1 MIKKLFITSF
11 IMLAAFG
18 LQAQS
23 DLYSKL
29 SAFISNQTKESSNDR
44 LIAINV
50 WSVNDNNSRKLNAE
64 FEEVYKTFEYAK
76 LKGGG
81 HGIIVM
87 DINFENDNV
96 NADIT
101 LQKDGIK
108 KLIKVSADNTEIVN
122 HLKGKSAG
130 YNIVFDCKGNLLY
143 ENLAPGTVFNSI
155 QKLIT
160 R

>member
-1 MIKKLFITSF
+1 MIKKVSLIFVVMIVS
-11 IMLAAFG
+11 LVSN
-18 LQAQS
+18 AQS
-23 DLYSKL
+23 DLYTKL
-29 SAFISNQTKESSNDR
+29 SSFISNQTKESTTNR

-50 WSVNDNNSRKLNAE
+50 WSVNDNNSRKLNTE

-76 LKGGG
+76 LKGGVQ
-81 HGIIVM
+81 GIIIM
-87 DINFENDNV
+87 DINFENDVV

-122 HLKGKSAG
+122 LLKGKSAG
-130 YNIVFDCKGNLLY
+130 YNVVFDCKGNLVY
-143 ENLAPGTVFNSI
+143 ENLASGSVFNSI

>member
-1 MIKKLFITSF
+1 MIKKLFITAF
-11 IMLAAFG
+11 IMLVAVSV
-18 LQAQS
+18 QAQG
-23 DLYSKL
+23 DLYNKL
-29 SAFISNQTKESSNDR
+29 STFISNQTKESTSDR

-76 LKGGG
+76 LKGGV

-87 DINFENDNV
+87 DINFENDVV

-122 HLKGKSAG
+122 HLKGKPAG
-130 YNIVFDCKGNLLY
+130 YNVVFDCKGNLIY
-143 ENLAPGTVFNSI
+143 ENLNPGTVFNSI

>member
-1 MIKKLFITSF
+1 MIKKLFITVF
-11 IMLAAFG
+11 AMLVVVSV
-18 LQAQS
+18 QAQG
-23 DLYSKL
+23 DLYNKL
-29 SAFISNQTKESSNDR
+29 STFISNQTKESTNDR

-76 LKGGG
+76 LKGGV

-87 DINFENDNV
+87 DINFENDVV

-122 HLKGKSAG
+122 HLKGKPAG
-130 YNIVFDCKGNLLY
+130 YNVVFDCKGNLIY
-143 ENLAPGTVFNSI
+143 ENLNPGTVFNSI

>member
-1 MIKKLFITSF
+1 MIKKVSLIIAVMIIS
-11 IMLAAFG
+11 LVSN
-18 LQAQS
+18 AQS
-23 DLYSKL
+23 DLYTKL
-29 SAFISNQTKESSNDR
+29 SSFISNQTKESTTNR

-50 WSVNDNNSRKLNAE
+50 WSVNDNNSRKLNTE

-76 LKGGG
+76 LKGGVQ
-81 HGIIVM
+81 GIIIM
-87 DINFENDNV
+87 DINFENDVV

-108 KLIKVSADNTEIVN
+108 KLIKVSVDNTEIVN
-122 HLKGKSAG
+122 HLKGKPAG
-130 YNIVFDCKGNLLY
+130 YNVVFDCKGNLIY
-143 ENLAPGTVFNSI
+143 ENLAPGNVFNSI

>member
-1 MIKKLFITSF
+1 MIISLVSN
-11 IMLAAFG
+11 
-18 LQAQS
+18 AQS
-23 DLYSKL
+23 DLYTKL
-29 SAFISNQTKESSNDR
+29 SSFISNQTKESTTNR

-50 WSVNDNNSRKLNAE
+50 WSVNDNNSRKLNTE

-76 LKGGG
+76 LKGGVQ
-81 HGIIVM
+81 GIIIM
-87 DINFENDNV
+87 DINFENDVV

-108 KLIKVSADNTEIVN
+108 KLIKVSVDNTEIVN
-122 HLKGKSAG
+122 HLKGKPAG
-130 YNIVFDCKGNLLY
+130 YNVVFDCKGNLIY
-143 ENLAPGTVFNSI
+143 ENLAPGNVFNSI

>member
-1 MIKKLFITSF
+1 MIKKLFIIVFT
-11 IMLAAFG
+11 MLFAMSVK
-18 LQAQS
+18 AQS
-23 DLYSKL
+23 DLYNKL
-29 SAFISNQTKESSNDR
+29 STFISNQTKESTSNR

-76 LKGGG
+76 LKGGVQ
-81 HGIIVM
+81 GIIVM
-87 DINFENDNV
+87 DINFENDVV

-108 KLIKVSADNTEIVN
+108 KLIKVSAENTEIVN

-130 YNIVFDCKGNLLY
+130 YNVVFDCKGNLIY
-143 ENLAPGTVFNSI
+143 ENLNPGTVFNSI